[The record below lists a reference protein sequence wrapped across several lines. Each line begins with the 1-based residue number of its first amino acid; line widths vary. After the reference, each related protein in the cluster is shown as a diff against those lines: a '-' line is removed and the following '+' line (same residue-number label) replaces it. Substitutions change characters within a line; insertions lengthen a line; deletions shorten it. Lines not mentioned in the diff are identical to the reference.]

1 MDESPISLFIPELKQ
16 QTAEWVYPNEPCPKK
31 LRVSKSPRNATMLT
45 LFWKQSGSV
54 LVDFTEQNIN
64 AAYYQNLLRV
74 VRSACRKARGY
85 SVWLL
90 QDNAPIHS
98 ALNSQ
103 VTLQELGYTV
113 LEHPPY
119 SPDLAPSDFHV
130 FKRLKNDLRELQFND
145 VGSVKLHKYFE
156 KLREKILN
164 EGFQNL
170 VHCWVKCVGY
180 DGSYI
185 ECYYVDSLLS
195 VGTLFSSLKRI

>member
-1 MDESPISLFIPELKQ
+1 
-16 QTAEWVYPNEPCPKK
+16 
-31 LRVSKSPRNATMLT
+31 MLT

-130 FKRLKNDLRELQFND
+130 FKRLKNDLRGLQFND
-145 VGSVKLHKYFE
+145 VGSVKLHVSNILKNYE
-156 KLREKILN
+156 KKFWN

-170 VHCWVKCVGY
+170 VHRWEKCVGN

-185 ECYYVDSLLS
+185 EC
-195 VGTLFSSLKRI
+195 